1 MPRSEGEKVRKIL
14 IEKNMLLTNYKIK
27 RNETFIYFPV
37 KEGIPG
43 YDITECTFEKRAP
56 HPGSVK
62 KYGISSFDT
71 IGDIAI
77 VDIPEELQHKK
88 EEIAET
94 LLTRKPINTV
104 VEKVSKVK
112 GEFRTRNYQYIL
124 GEKKCETYHKEHGL
138 TFKVDINQVYFN
150 PRLATERLR
159 IAEKVTPGER
169 VTDMFC
175 GVGPFSLMIAKFS
188 PAEKIFAID
197 INPKAIELLKENLK
211 INNINN
217 VTPILGDAKE
227 EISRVGH
234 TDRIIMNLPQKALEF
249 LPHALQYGDIIHY
262 YTITADMQG
271 EIEKINGLTD
281 GNCEISHYRTVKSYS
296 PDMELYR
303 IDIVTQI

>member
-1 MPRSEGEKVRKIL
+1 MP
-14 IEKNMLLTNYKIK
+14 NYKIK
-27 RNETFIYFPV
+27 RDETFISFPV
-37 KEGIPG
+37 KESIPG
-43 YDITECTFEKRAP
+43 YETTECTFEQRTP
-56 HPGSVK
+56 HPESVK

-77 VDIPEELQHKK
+77 VDIPEALQHQKK
-88 EEIAET
+88 EIAET

-112 GEFRTRNYQYIL
+112 GEFRTRKYQYIL
-124 GEKKCETYHKEHGL
+124 GEKKWVTYHKEYGL
-138 TFKVDINQVYFN
+138 TFKVDINHVYFN

-159 IAEKVTPGER
+159 IAEKVTPGEK

-188 PAEKIFAID
+188 SADKIFAID
-197 INPKAIELLKENLK
+197 INPAAIELLKENLK
-211 INNINN
+211 INNIKN

-227 EISRVGH
+227 EISKIGH
-234 TDRIIMNLPQKALEF
+234 TDRIIMNLPQRAFEF

-262 YTITADMQG
+262 YTITADIQG
-271 EIEKINGLTD
+271 EIEKIRMLAD